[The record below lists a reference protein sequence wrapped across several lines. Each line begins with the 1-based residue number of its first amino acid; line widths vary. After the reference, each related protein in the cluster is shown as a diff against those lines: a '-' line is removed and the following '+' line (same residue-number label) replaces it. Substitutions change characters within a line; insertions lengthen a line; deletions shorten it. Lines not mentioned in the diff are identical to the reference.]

1 LAEQLLTEYKQRIR
15 TLTLAPYGDGR
26 FEVFIN
32 SKKVYSKHATG
43 NFPEYEQV
51 RAALEKQTS

>member
-15 TLTLAPYGDGR
+15 ALTLAPYDDGR
-26 FEVFIN
+26 FEVFVGR
-32 SKKVYSKHATG
+32 KKIYSKHATG

-51 RAALEKQTS
+51 RTALEKQAA